1 MLFPEMNSLCSL
13 QLSYYFK
20 NFYITGFYKTP
31 SHNLEEQSGMEVYEP
46 SQYNIEIGWGNGKWN
61 LSATANNFLRS
72 SWESARQTLSG
83 EYYSMNKYVYSP
95 ERHMRFSISATYTFW
110 IR

>member
-1 MLFPEMNSLCSL
+1 
-13 QLSYYFK
+13 
-20 NFYITGFYKTP
+20 
-31 SHNLEEQSGMEVYEP
+31 MEVYEP

-95 ERHMRFSISATYTFW
+95 ERHMRFSISATYTFGYGKKVDRSNEVSGSGSAESA
-110 IR
+110 ILK